1 MSDGGMGAIT
11 SVEMM
16 RQQDG
21 SGIAAVVA
29 GPCDARLEARATD
42 AGRDLPGEPPE
53 DRVAGDG
60 ATQICTGFVTGE
72 RLPTANAAE
81 RPKGRSAA
89 FLQVSGCSLR
99 SFGVAE

>member
-42 AGRDLPGEPPE
+42 AGRDLPPE

-81 RPKGRSAA
+81 RPKGRAAA

>member
-53 DRVAGDG
+53 NRVAGDG
-60 ATQICTGFVTGE
+60 ATQICNRRAATNSKRRRTTKRSLGGVPAGQ
-72 RLPTANAAE
+72 RLFFAVV
-81 RPKGRSAA
+81 RR
-89 FLQVSGCSLR
+89 C
-99 SFGVAE
+99 